1 MSQGGHLR
9 RVLAGLGAVV
19 ALLAAAL
26 LSAGPSMR
34 SAVLAPKDAPS
45 GPVPGLFVCAGF
57 YADTGTAD
65 GLQEAEV
72 ALTSAVPGPG
82 FVAVRWRGSTGDAHP
97 LTARWPITSGPI
109 AGSPTVVIFPGL
121 SPARA
126 NAALSGPAE
135 VTVSALNGKRASC
148 QIGPAP
154 AV

>member
-1 MSQGGHLR
+1 MSRGRPSR
-9 RVLAGLGAVV
+9 RVLAGLGAVA

-26 LSAGPSMR
+26 LSPGPSMR
-34 SAVLAPKDAPS
+34 PAVPAPTDARS
-45 GPVPGLFVCAGF
+45 GPVPGLPACAGF
-57 YADTGTAD
+57 YAYTGTAN

-72 ALTSAVPGPG
+72 ALTSTVPGPG
-82 FVAVRWRGSTGDAHP
+82 FVAVKWRGSTGDAHP

-109 AGSPTVVIFPGL
+109 AGFPTVVIFPGL
-121 SPARA
+121 SPTRA

-148 QIGPAP
+148 LIGPAP